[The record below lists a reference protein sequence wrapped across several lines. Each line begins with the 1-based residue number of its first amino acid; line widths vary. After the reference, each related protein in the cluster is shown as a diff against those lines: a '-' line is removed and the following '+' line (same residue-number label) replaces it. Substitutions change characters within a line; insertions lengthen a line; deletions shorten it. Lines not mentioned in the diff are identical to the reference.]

1 MTVHPRLYLISPRTL
16 DPATFPDHLAEALS
30 GGDVACL
37 MLDNPGLSEQDFQ
50 KLAERVVPL
59 AQKAGTAV
67 VLRNDTRTA
76 GRARA
81 DGVHLDTDGEEGAE
95 DMERALETFRPDG
108 IVGAGEIRSRHDA
121 MTLAEAGV
129 DYLLFGLL
137 SLAPEAAPHD
147 KTIQFASWW
156 SQLFETPCVALCGT
170 DLDGVSAC
178 AGTGA
183 DFVALR
189 EAAWDHPQ
197 GGAEAVRAANAVL
210 QTFSL
215 EETNEG

>member
-1 MTVHPRLYLISPRTL
+1 VHPRLYLISPRTL
-16 DPATFPDHLAEALS
+16 DPATFPDRLAEALS

-59 AQKAGTAV
+59 AQKAGAAV

-81 DGVHLDTDGEEGAE
+81 DGVHLDTDGEEGAQ

-121 MTLAEAGV
+121 MTLAEIGV

-137 SLAPEAAPHD
+137 SLTPEAAPHD

-170 DLDGVSAC
+170 DPAGVAAC
-178 AGTGA
+178 AATGA

-189 EAAWDHPQ
+189 EAAWDHEQ
-197 GGAEAVRAANAVL
+197 GPAEAVRQANAVL
-210 QTFSL
+210 QTYSL
-215 EETNEG
+215 EEAHEG